1 MARTDRQP
9 PQSTLAEMLAMAEAW
24 HERAAV
30 LAAVGFELSEL
41 FGAPWSPGAPV
52 YLVRRL
58 AGGASPADPHHVE
71 ELRAE
76 IFAAAERA
84 REKARALLA
93 AATKPATNTKTSSL
107 DGTDRVVPRV
117 DYGAIRVREAG
128 DDIEPNPAHGPVT
141 ERTPARIDRVSTAP
155 DDVEGGTGPS
165 KNDLDAAVQGGSV
178 TPLRPR
184 RSKR

>member
-1 MARTDRQP
+1 
-9 PQSTLAEMLAMAEAW
+9 MLAMAEAW

-30 LAAVGFELSEL
+30 LATVGFELSEL
-41 FGAPWSPGAPV
+41 FGAPWSPGPPV

-93 AATKPATNTKTSSL
+93 AATKPATNTKTSAL

-117 DYGAIRVREAG
+117 DYGAISVRDAG
-128 DDIEPNPAHGPVT
+128 DDIEPNPARGPLT
-141 ERTPARIDRVSTAP
+141 ERTPARFDHVSTAP
-155 DDVEGGTGPS
+155 EGGEEATAPP
-165 KNDLDAAVQGGSV
+165 KKVIDAVEQGGSV